1 MEKSIFRFPNVFCA
15 VTSMGEIALF
25 GEDFAHRQ
33 IIDALVRRIAADHGV
48 AVRMEWR
55 NATGGHGQVV
65 KEFERY
71 IADLRRQP
79 GSRPDLIVVTTDAN
93 CVGFQERAKQFDD
106 LEVPAPM
113 VRAIPDPHIER
124 WLLLD
129 SAAFKSALGRGCDAP
144 DLKCERN
151 RYKQLLRQAVR
162 DAGIEPSLGGVEFA
176 GDIVGA
182 MDLARAAR
190 ADKSFQRFAEELARL
205 LRQ

>member
-1 MEKSIFRFPNVFCA
+1 MAEV
-15 VTSMGEIALF
+15 ALF

-33 IIDALVRRIAADHGV
+33 IINALVRRIAADRGV
-48 AVRMEWR
+48 EVRTEWR

-65 KEFERY
+65 REFERY

-79 GSRPDLIVVTTDAN
+79 GSRPDIIVVATDAN
-93 CVGFQERAKQFDD
+93 CAGLHERAKQFDAF
-106 LEVPAPM
+106 EAPAPI

-144 DLKCERN
+144 DMKCERN

-176 GDIVGA
+176 DDIVDA
-182 MDLARAAR
+182 MDLGRAAR
-190 ADKSFQRFAEELARL
+190 ADRSFQRFTED
-205 LRQ
+205 LRRILQQQ